1 MPRTSAMTYTCECG
15 NTFTSAMY
23 QTVNVTLE
31 PQLLYRLLNGSLNVA
46 VCPNCGRKIES
57 GLPFIYHDMA
67 RGLFAY
73 VHPNAEATD
82 EERERLLERLRQVYD
97 EAVDESDRIL
107 REQAQRQTRQATH
120 ADQVEQEARRLTVR
134 RRTPGEDLSAQLEPN
149 APPMQVIFGMEQLI
163 ALVDSLLE
171 PEERLGRVALSGRN
185 ATEVERERTLTI
197 AERLASHLDLQ
208 VETEG
213 VGGDFTVW
221 LYGPRNRIAALAEQ
235 LKG

>member
-1 MPRTSAMTYTCECG
+1 MPRSSTITSTCECG
-15 NTFTSAMY
+15 QTFTSTMY

-31 PQLLYRLLNGSLNVA
+31 PQLLYRLLSGSLNVA

-57 GLPFIYHDMA
+57 DLPFIYHDMR

-73 VHPNAEATD
+73 AHPNADASD
-82 EERERLLERLRQVYD
+82 EEREQLLERLRQVYD
-97 EAVDESDRIL
+97 EAVDASERIL
-107 REQAQRQTRQATH
+107 TEERASKSTSQPTP
-120 ADQVEQEARRLTVR
+120 RLTVR

-149 APPMQVIFGMEQLI
+149 APPMQVIFGREQLV

-171 PEERLGRVALSGRN
+171 PEERLGRVALSARGAGPN
-185 ATEVERERTLTI
+185 ERERTLSI
-197 AERLASHLDLQ
+197 AERIASQFDLQ

-213 VGGDFTVW
+213 EGSDFTVW
-221 LYGPRNRIAALAEQ
+221 IYGSRAQISALAER